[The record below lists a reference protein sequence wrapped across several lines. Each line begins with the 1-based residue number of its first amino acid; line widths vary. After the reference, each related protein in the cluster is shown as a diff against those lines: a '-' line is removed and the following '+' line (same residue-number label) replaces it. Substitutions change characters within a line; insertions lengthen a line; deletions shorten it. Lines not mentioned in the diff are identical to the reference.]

1 MNEKRKT
8 ELINSAVRVVDIFLA
23 RVVGIGFLRVVD
35 IVLVGVVVVTIVVQ
49 QSSLVLLAAQ
59 VNIFLKF
66 MFYINPR
73 RNFHSIIDG
82 VQLKTDN
89 RFLVDTF
96 FADRWFTLSNLC
108 VFKLLLLQIFFK
120 NLTSLGSKPF

>member
-23 RVVGIGFLRVVD
+23 RVVGIVFLRVVD

-59 VNIFLKF
+59 VN
-66 MFYINPR
+66 
-73 RNFHSIIDG
+73 S
-82 VQLKTDN
+82 
-89 RFLVDTF
+89 F
-96 FADRWFTLSNLC
+96 F
-108 VFKLLLLQIFFK
+108 
-120 NLTSLGSKPF
+120 

>member
-35 IVLVGVVVVTIVVQ
+35 IVLVGVVFVTIVVQ

-59 VNIFLKF
+59 VNSFFKF

-73 RNFHSIIDG
+73 RHFH
-82 VQLKTDN
+82 
-89 RFLVDTF
+89 
-96 FADRWFTLSNLC
+96 
-108 VFKLLLLQIFFK
+108 
-120 NLTSLGSKPF
+120 